1 MWLRICT
8 WIECWKCLFGDL
20 VQDKTSGHKTIF
32 HFRPFE
38 TSKCQGKVRLALFFF
53 LLYSAFVTIGPRAEI
68 YQKTARLRN
77 RCDRS
82 ICPVNVRHAHL
93 HLNTSLSFFHPL
105 NKLSLDNCY
114 HSRTLSYAG
123 HVARMLTDDQDSAAV
138 ASGLEGV
145 SSAKRLPAD
154 DEDRMQEKVFYEFG
168 GVDWAIC

>member
-8 WIECWKCLFGDL
+8 SIECWKCLFGDL

-114 HSRTLSYAG
+114 HSRTLL
-123 HVARMLTDDQDSAAV
+123 MLAMLRVCWPMTRS
-138 ASGLEGV
+138 L
-145 SSAKRLPAD
+145 RLLLPGWKAY
-154 DEDRMQEKVFYEFG
+154 RRPKGYPQLT
-168 GVDWAIC
+168 